1 MQAQSTPPFATTE
14 INDCLS
20 HRGRSNFKGDGE
32 HDSARRAESNVVAA
46 SAFVI
51 TKLDLVPIR
60 APFAARKA
68 KAARLTRIQ
77 KGRFEDGLFAN

>member
-1 MQAQSTPPFATTE
+1 MTVFPFVGARISRAMAQP
-14 INDCLS
+14 
-20 HRGRSNFKGDGE
+20 
-32 HDSARRAESNVVAA
+32 DSARRAESNVVAA

>member
-1 MQAQSTPPFATTE
+1 MTV
-14 INDCLS
+14 
-20 HRGRSNFKGDGE
+20 
-32 HDSARRAESNVVAA
+32 ARFEFLVAA

>member
-1 MQAQSTPPFATTE
+1 
-14 INDCLS
+14 
-20 HRGRSNFKGDGE
+20 
-32 HDSARRAESNVVAA
+32 VVAA

>member
-1 MQAQSTPPFATTE
+1 MVNTIQ
-14 INDCLS
+14 
-20 HRGRSNFKGDGE
+20 RGGLNQMTV
-32 HDSARRAESNVVAA
+32 ARFGFLVAA